1 MRNGEGTGG
10 GTAGDIVE
18 AGDERDQGPRFV
30 EPVSASHGLQAPR
43 DGSDDDDD
51 SLVEITLDLRDD
63 DSIVVVKQ
71 ETLAK
76 RPPSYGHGV
85 LRDASA
91 RVEQAPQELRRLT
104 ASSKQGQGGA
114 PSCVGRSMTA
124 TAHLLKF
131 LSRVDASAGWAA
143 VERRFDEE
151 AKDGLLHRSK
161 FAKCIGTKE
170 LAFAGELF
178 DALARRRHISGES
191 ISKPELLEF
200 WDQISDRSFD
210 GRLQIFMDMTEK
222 DGDGR
227 VLEEDIKEMIMLSA
241 NANNL
246 TMDTQ
251 QSQKYARLMME
262 ELDPDDL
269 GYIQLFE
276 VESLLLQTASRTK
289 PTGTTLSSKLSMRL
303 HPTTAEPSPLRRWY
317 RRASYSLGGNWRWRA
332 LYACERMARPLRGSA
347 RSVAILEVAV
357 FPDPA
362 SAMSMRFSKPQGF
375 SYKSGQYIFLKCP
388 AVSRS
393 QWHPFYIT
401 SAPRDEHV
409 SVHIRAVGDWAKEL
423 HNVFLKVCPTPTK
436 EKSEMIRVEYDLDS
450 SSNPSFPKVVIDGP
464 YSAPTQD
471 YKKYDTVLLVGTGVG
486 AAPMISLV
494 KDIVNNMKQPNCRD
508 GESRTTQTCRA
519 YFYWI
524 TREQGSFE
532 WFRGFMDEMVETGD
546 EGVIELH
553 NYYSSIY
560 EEGDTRS
567 ALISLLQSLNHAKHD
582 IDMVSGARVK
592 THFGRPNWWDVYE
605 RIALRHREQR
615 VGVFYCG
622 TPVLTKELS
631 ELAHNFS
638 RKTSTKFEFYNANF

>member
-1 MRNGEGTGG
+1 MSW
-10 GTAGDIVE
+10 D
-18 AGDERDQGPRFV
+18 
-30 EPVSASHGLQAPR
+30 
-43 DGSDDDDD
+43 
-51 SLVEITLDLRDD
+51 
-63 DSIVVVKQ
+63 
-71 ETLAK
+71 
-76 RPPSYGHGV
+76 
-85 LRDASA
+85 
-91 RVEQAPQELRRLT
+91 
-104 ASSKQGQGGA
+104 
-114 PSCVGRSMTA
+114 
-124 TAHLLKF
+124 
-131 LSRVDASAGWAA
+131 
-143 VERRFDEE
+143 
-151 AKDGLLHRSK
+151 
-161 FAKCIGTKE
+161 
-170 LAFAGELF
+170 
-178 DALARRRHISGES
+178 ES
-191 ISKPELLEF
+191 IYSC
-200 WDQISDRSFD
+200 S
-210 GRLQIFMDMTEK
+210 
-222 DGDGR
+222 
-227 VLEEDIKEMIMLSA
+227 
-241 NANNL
+241 
-246 TMDTQ
+246 
-251 QSQKYARLMME
+251 
-262 ELDPDDL
+262 
-269 GYIQLFE
+269 
-276 VESLLLQTASRTK
+276 
-289 PTGTTLSSKLSMRL
+289 
-303 HPTTAEPSPLRRWY
+303 
-317 RRASYSLGGNWRWRA
+317 SYSLGGNWRRRA